1 MTETTATKTVD
12 NGKSLNVAAFV
23 KASRSDSKAV
33 ATKVAII
40 GRAVQGG
47 ALLAKVAQTL
57 TEALEADGQIVP
69 ASFVQAVG
77 HYAKAAK
84 VVLAAGMTLT
94 AGPEV
99 LHAAYSTCTG
109 KVKAD
114 VRDQLAAQ
122 VAEVEESSRAETFVN
137 GARELLANARSAKAA
152 TPSNVAPT
160 KTTPTEDDE
169 SEDEDVLGIG
179 ASIVDDAR
187 KLIKQLTAI
196 MANATP
202 DDADAIRALA
212 DGAGLTAALMG
223 E

>member
-1 MTETTATKTVD
+1 MTDTTTTTKAVD

-160 KTTPTEDDE
+160 KATPEADDE
-169 SEDEDVLGIG
+169 NDDEGELG
-179 ASIVDDAR
+179 ASMVDDAR